1 MLYEFGGIFGGAHTW
16 RGLFS
21 EFYSMPKETTRRV
34 RLEPMPGPP
43 DAEFEDHTTL
53 PHMPPLSFP
62 ECSKIGGKA
71 SINVRFL
78 MEQSV
83 LMSSNNFWGTPFLEK
98 GPPNLTLIGQF
109 LEYTLVNCL

>member
-1 MLYEFGGIFGGAHTW
+1 
-16 RGLFS
+16 
-21 EFYSMPKETTRRV
+21 
-34 RLEPMPGPP
+34 MPGPP
-43 DAEFEDHTTL
+43 DPEFEDHTTL
-53 PHMPPLSFP
+53 SHRPPLSCP
-62 ECSKIGGKA
+62 ECSKIAGKA

-83 LMSSNNFWGTPFLEK
+83 PISSNNFWGTPFLEE